1 MGVITFVVLY
11 YLNIDYERTNRSRA
25 FGGSLKSKFGVFDCS
40 IGKHIVQVKTR
51 LHNIRIII

>member
-1 MGVITFVVLY
+1 L
-11 YLNIDYERTNRSRA
+11 A
-25 FGGSLKSKFGVFDCS
+25 FFDCS